1 MSELDLACERLRE
14 ALTPYAIERK
24 LDRERAY
31 SLYIQLAWS
40 GKEGKHYASKA
51 RVSTNS

>member
-1 MSELDLACERLRE
+1 MVYSELDIAVERLRK

-24 LDRERAY
+24 LERERAY
-31 SLYIQLAWS
+31 SLYIELAWE

-51 RVSTNS
+51 CTNR

>member
-1 MSELDLACERLRE
+1 MSELDVAVERLRA

-31 SLYIQLAWS
+31 SLYIQLAW
-40 GKEGKHYASKA
+40 EGKRYDKKHS
-51 RVSTNS
+51 NSRTTR

>member
-1 MSELDLACERLRE
+1 MMSELDIAVEQLRK

-31 SLYIQLAWS
+31 SLYIQLCWE
-40 GKEGKHYASKA
+40 GKEGKYGKT
-51 RVSTNS
+51 RTSTHR

>member
-1 MSELDLACERLRE
+1 MSELDIACERLRR

-24 LDRERAY
+24 EKREREFT
-31 SLYIQLAWS
+31 LYLQLAWS
-40 GKEGKHYASKA
+40 GKEVRHYGKA

>member
-1 MSELDLACERLRE
+1 MSELDIACERLRA

-31 SLYIQLAWS
+31 SLYIQLAW
-40 GKEGKHYASKA
+40 EGKKYDKKKH
-51 RVSTNS
+51 TCHN